1 MNQQLQFKPFV
12 KSLIRKNQKTLS
24 YLSQNELEAE
34 CWSAV
39 ATAISR
45 WDGSKG
51 HLSSWVYTTVTGRI
65 KDLKK
70 RPVFKTHNYMQ
81 VELSQIEATGRIAPA
96 LVFFAG
102 PLIRKSMIFTSDQG

>member
-12 KSLIRKNQKTLS
+12 KSLIRKHQAALS
-24 YLSQNELEAE
+24 YLSRNELEAE

-39 ATAISR
+39 AKAISR
-45 WDGSKG
+45 WNGSKG
-51 HLSSWVYTTVTGRI
+51 HLSSWVYAIVTGRI

-81 VELSQIEATGRIAPA
+81 VELSQMEAGGKNSPSAMA
-96 LVFFAG
+96 CLVH
-102 PLIRKSMIFTSDQG
+102 

>member
-12 KSLIRKNQKTLS
+12 KSLIRKHQATLS
-24 YLSQNELEAE
+24 YLSKNELEAE

-81 VELSQIEATGRIAPA
+81 VELSQMEATGNSSPSTIS
-96 LVFFAG
+96 L
-102 PLIRKSMIFTSDQG
+102 LIH